1 MSNETPLTFESK
13 EQGSSKFI
21 EIEWYNRGGGRD
33 HVTLKIPVDWD
44 IRALLE
50 ECKKDTDFW
59 TKNYGL
65 NWDEGEDNKWGVFA
79 VWLKSRGAQE
89 ASIEKINSS
98 TIK

>member
-1 MSNETPLTFESK
+1 MSNETPLTAESK
-13 EQGSSKFI
+13 EQVSSKFI
-21 EIEWYNRGGGRD
+21 EIEWHNRGGGND
-33 HVTLKIPVDWD
+33 HMTLRIPADWD
-44 IRALLE
+44 VRVLLE

-79 VWLKSRGAQE
+79 VWLKSRGAQDVN
-89 ASIEKINSS
+89 IERINSS